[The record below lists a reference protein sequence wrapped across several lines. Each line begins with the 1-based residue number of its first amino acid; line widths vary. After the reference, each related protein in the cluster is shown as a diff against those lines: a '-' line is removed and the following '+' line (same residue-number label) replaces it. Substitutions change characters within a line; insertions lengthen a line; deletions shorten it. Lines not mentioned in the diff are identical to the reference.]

1 MGNELELRH
10 LKYFKAVA
18 EELHFGKAAEKLFIT
33 QPALSRQ
40 IKQLEEILEV
50 DLLKRD
56 KRNVEL
62 TESGQY
68 LLDEAEYVFNHL
80 NFIKKNIQHIDSGD
94 EGELRI
100 GFVGSAMHTVI
111 PGLISSVQK
120 ENPGIHTELTE
131 LPNQDQIDRIRN
143 DELDIGFIRSMRLP
157 EGLEK
162 KNVYEETFSL
172 VLPSDHR
179 LNRTNFESVKQ
190 LENESFI
197 LFSSQYSHGYF
208 EKIMS
213 IFEDQGFSPK
223 VAHQSVHAN
232 TIFRL
237 VEQKLGIG
245 IVPTSLTDGFAL
257 DFKRIEL
264 TNIPQRTTLSAI
276 WKKDHRNQLLTSF
289 LELL

>member
-264 TNIPQRTTLSAI
+264 TNILQRTTLSAI